1 MTQQRL
7 GPRRALALGLAT
19 SLLVATPGCTN
30 GSDDPGSRSPV
41 PEGSVGSAPTLEPK
55 PVPLKV
61 NVVRVVGGRLKEPGR
76 RRIEQPAGK
85 VVEAYLEA
93 AYLGGEYPR
102 RRFRDA
108 FAYFTPGAA
117 VQARRDRALL
127 TNAGAGA
134 ATEAVVTRANSAR
147 LDVLLYK
154 DRVVGL
160 TARLFVEF
168 VQERIDAPDVRVR
181 VRGRLMLQR
190 AGRSYRIF
198 GYDINRSTRQ
208 IGKGTS

>member
-1 MTQQRL
+1 
-7 GPRRALALGLAT
+7 
-19 SLLVATPGCTN
+19 
-30 GSDDPGSRSPV
+30 
-41 PEGSVGSAPTLEPK
+41 LEAK
-55 PVPLKV
+55 PVPLRV
-61 NVVRVVGGRLKEPGR
+61 NVVRVIGGRLKEPGR
-76 RRIEQPAGK
+76 RRIEQRAAK
-85 VVEAYLEA
+85 VIGSYLGA

-102 RRFRDA
+102 RQFPDA

-134 ATEAVVTRANSAR
+134 LTESVLTRTARAR
-147 LDVLLYK
+147 LDVLVYNN
-154 DRVVGL
+154 RVVGM

-168 VQERIDAPDVRVR
+168 VQDRIDAPDVRVR

-198 GYDINRSTRQ
+198 GYDINRSTRRT
-208 IGKGTS
+208 GKGGGS

>member
-7 GPRRALALGLAT
+7 GPRRALAVGLAT
-19 SLLVATPGCTN
+19 SLLAATPGCTN
-30 GSDDPGSRSPV
+30 GSEDPGDP
-41 PEGSVGSAPTLEPK
+41 PLPAGSVGSAPTLEPK
-55 PVPLKV
+55 PVPLRV
-61 NVVRVVGGRLKEPGR
+61 DVVRVVGGRLKEPGR
-76 RRIEQPAGK
+76 QRIEQPAGK
-85 VVEAYLEA
+85 VIGAYLEA
-93 AYLGGEYPR
+93 AYLGEYPR
-102 RRFRDA
+102 RQFRDA

-117 VQARRDRALL
+117 VQARRDRELL

-134 ATEAVVTRANSAR
+134 ATEAVVARSNQAR
-147 LDVLLYK
+147 LDVLLYN
-154 DRVVGL
+154 DRVVGM

-168 VQERIDAPDVRVR
+168 VQERVEAPDVRVR

-208 IGKGTS
+208 IGKGARS